1 MHGELMFD
9 APSFANDVH
18 RRTRT
23 LLYIIGTF
31 TEYASASRCACGS
44 SGISA
49 GISALLH
56 ASITLAARTPW
67 SLPSRRYAMR
77 TPLARSTLLRVA
89 ERAPP
94 EVRGRQPRDAAA
106 DDDEVVV
113 LAGVGVDRGKLAE
126 RAAAH

>member
-9 APSFANDVH
+9 TPSLANDVH

-49 GISALLH
+49 GINALLH
-56 ASITLAARTPW
+56 ARITFAARTPCT
-67 SLPSRRYAMR
+67 LPSRRYAMR
-77 TPLARSTLLRVA
+77 TPRARSTEPA
-89 ERAPP
+89 T
-94 EVRGRQPRDAAA
+94 A
-106 DDDEVVV
+106 DCSRPATAD
-113 LAGVGVDRGKLAE
+113 
-126 RAAAH
+126 